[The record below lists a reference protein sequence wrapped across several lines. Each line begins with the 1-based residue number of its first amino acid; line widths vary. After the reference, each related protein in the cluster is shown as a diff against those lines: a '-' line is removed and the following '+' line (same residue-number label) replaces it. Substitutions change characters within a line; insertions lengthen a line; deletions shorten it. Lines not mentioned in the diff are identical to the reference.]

1 MSSSLRRGSMTSS
14 MTSLRSQPALPPKP
28 TNIQIKKTSGGSYK
42 VSGSSLKSPSSGSSL
57 KNVGSKATLSK
68 PSSPKVSCISQRNKI
83 IKYNFC
89 TFQCSIL
96 LLPIKPMHWRTLWAL
111 EKRKIFLER
120 VVIPSSKILKIF
132 IPLGPLD
139 L

>member
-42 VSGSSLKSPSSGSSL
+42 VSGSSLKSPSSGGSL

-68 PSSPKVSCISQRNKI
+68 PSSPKVSCIS
-83 IKYNFC
+83 
-89 TFQCSIL
+89 
-96 LLPIKPMHWRTLWAL
+96 
-111 EKRKIFLER
+111 
-120 VVIPSSKILKIF
+120 
-132 IPLGPLD
+132 
-139 L
+139 

>member
-42 VSGSSLKSPSSGSSL
+42 VSGGGLKSPSSGGGGSL

-68 PSSPKVSCISQRNKI
+68 PSSPKVNLIVASLIF
-83 IKYNFC
+83 NFR
-89 TFQCSIL
+89 L
-96 LLPIKPMHWRTLWAL
+96 
-111 EKRKIFLER
+111 KRKKKKNGEWIF
-120 VVIPSSKILKIF
+120 F
-132 IPLGPLD
+132 
-139 L
+139 